1 MEVLVHLVHKLSK
14 SFRFPLFILTWY
26 INRVIHNTNT
36 VKTHLKRHAP
46 IPGTGVIVAMPQ
58 YNGTH
63 SLTRLVLHAILSES
77 GPIRACHYTRDNP
90 LVTYSGMPKP
100 NTFFPT
106 IRLERH
112 AQIMWHAWVRL

>member
-1 MEVLVHLVHKLSK
+1 MKKNE
-14 SFRFPLFILTWY
+14 
-26 INRVIHNTNT
+26 NA
-36 VKTHLKRHAP
+36 VKTHLKWHAT

-90 LVTYSGMPKP
+90 WSLIVACQNLILFS
-100 NTFFPT
+100 
-106 IRLERH
+106 L
-112 AQIMWHAWVRL
+112 